1 MGRHHHRIAL
11 ALILAAASIAAPAR
25 AQDAEA
31 VTEDA
36 PDAAQAQ
43 FDEGVVHLR
52 EERYEEAARAFRRS
66 YREAPRVETM
76 CNLALTYDRW
86 GDHLARALG
95 AYRTCARDDQTGR
108 YQGYAER
115 RVAELERELALAET
129 AEPEPEPEPVV
140 VPEPEPEPAPVV
152 RDEPDHAL
160 LWVGVASGGL
170 GLAALGAGI
179 GLALTSSATVDDL
192 VARLGPAPTLTRG
205 SPDHDRLREAQSQ
218 ADAAVAMYVVS
229 GVLLAASATLIVID
243 LVTAGAYDEPA
254 VALVPGGAGATLRG
268 RF

>member
-11 ALILAAASIAAPAR
+11 ALIVAAASVAAPAR
-25 AQDAEA
+25 AQDEAAGEAE
-31 VTEDA
+31 
-36 PDAAQAQ
+36 PDAAQAL

-86 GDHLARALG
+86 GDHLMRALS
-95 AYRTCARDDQTGR
+95 AFRTCARDDETGR
-108 YQGYAER
+108 YRGYAER
-115 RVAELERELALAET
+115 RVAELERELALAEQ
-129 AEPEPEPEPVV
+129 AEPEPEPEPEPVV
-140 VPEPEPEPAPVV
+140 VEPEPAPAVA
-152 RDEPDHAL
+152 DEPDHAA

-179 GLALTSSATVDDL
+179 GLAVGSSATVDDL
-192 VARLGPAPTLTRG
+192 IAQLGPSPTIVRG
-205 SPDHDRLREAQSQ
+205 SEEHDRLQGAQAQ

-243 LVTAGAYDEPA
+243 LVTAGASDEPA
-254 VALVPGGAGATLRG
+254 VSLAPTGSGAALRG